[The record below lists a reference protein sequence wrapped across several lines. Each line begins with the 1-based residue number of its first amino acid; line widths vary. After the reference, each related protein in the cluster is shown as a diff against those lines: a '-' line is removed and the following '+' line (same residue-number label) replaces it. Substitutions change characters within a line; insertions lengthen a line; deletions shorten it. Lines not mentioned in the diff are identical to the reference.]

1 MKQERLK
8 KSLEW
13 IERLIFI
20 AEESPKTYARANG
33 KGMYIFALSNA
44 AMRVYRPIRHALN
57 KAIEKPPRVDGNRA
71 FCPDCGGSIR
81 AKDNYCRICGQ
92 RLAARQQAEKPF
104 YAVFDK
110 KHYYGR

>member
-8 KSLEW
+8 KSYEW
-13 IERLIFI
+13 ISSFI
-20 AEESPKTYARANG
+20 KRMEKIEK
-33 KGMYIFALSNA
+33 
-44 AMRVYRPIRHALN
+44 AMRENESFSLRAALQIYRPLRYAVA

-92 RLAARQQAEKPF
+92 RLAARQQEEKPF

-110 KHYYGR
+110 KHHYGR

>member
-8 KSLEW
+8 RSYEW
-13 IERLIFI
+13 ISEFITRLEKEKKNMTSIWRTR
-20 AEESPKTYARANG
+20 AEG
-33 KGMYIFALSNA
+33 ALQ
-44 AMRVYRPIRHALN
+44 RYRPLRYAAA
-57 KAIEKPPRVDGNRA
+57 KAIEKPPRMVGNRA

-81 AKDNYCRICGQ
+81 TKDNYCRRCGQ
-92 RLAARQQAEKPF
+92 RLAARQQDGEKPF